1 MSKVIHALAFS
12 VMPFCLFVL
21 PPDAALAAE
30 LQPKCQAAA
39 QVYADNVTGKVGTA
53 LQLAD
58 VYEVDLNEGGALVQ
72 VELYVNQSE
81 KLFIFTTN
89 GARFN
94 YVRDAR
100 GNYVPVPNPGLGC
113 TVDKF

>member
-1 MSKVIHALAFS
+1 MNSLKQLVFAMAMVGLTCS
-12 VMPFCLFVL
+12 
-21 PPDAALAAE
+21 AALAAE

-39 QVYADNVTGKVGTA
+39 QVYADSVTGKVGIT

-58 VYEVDLNEGGALVQ
+58 VYEVDLNEDGALVQ
-72 VELYVNQSE
+72 VELYVNNSE
-81 KLFIFTTN
+81 KLVIYTTN

-94 YVRDAR
+94 YVPDAR

-113 TVDKF
+113 TVERL